1 MSKITIQPLND
12 NIIVR
17 RIEVMTESAG
27 GIALPGASDEQ
38 SAEAIVLAVGKG
50 KTLANGDIDALDVK
64 VDDRVIFGQKSGT
77 EINIEGEDLL
87 ALIEDE
93 IIAILR

>member
-1 MSKITIQPLND
+1 MSKVNIQPLND

-17 RIEVMTESAG
+17 RLEAITESAG
-27 GIALPGASDEQ
+27 GIVLPGASEELP
-38 SAEAIVLAVGKG
+38 AEAIVLAVGKG
-50 KTLANGDIDALDVK
+50 KTLANGDIDTLDVK
-64 VDDRVIFGQKSGT
+64 VNDRVIFGQKAGT
-77 EINIEGEDLL
+77 EINIDGENLL

>member
-1 MSKITIQPLND
+1 MSEIILQPLND

-17 RIEVMTESAG
+17 RIEAITESAG
-27 GIALPGASDEQ
+27 GIVLPSASEEK

-50 KTLANGDIDALDVK
+50 KTLANGEVDTLDVK
-64 VDDRVIFGQKSGT
+64 VNDRVIFGQKAGT
-77 EINIEGEDLL
+77 EINVEGEELL
-87 ALIEDE
+87 ALSEDE

>member
-1 MSKITIQPLND
+1 MSNVNIQPLND

-17 RIEVMTESAG
+17 RLEAITESAG
-27 GIALPGASDEQ
+27 GIVLPGASEEL

-50 KTLANGDIDALDVK
+50 KTLANGDVDALDVK
-64 VDDRVIFGQKSGT
+64 VDDRVIFGQKAGT
-77 EINIEGEDLL
+77 EINVDGEELL
-87 ALIEDE
+87 ALVEDE